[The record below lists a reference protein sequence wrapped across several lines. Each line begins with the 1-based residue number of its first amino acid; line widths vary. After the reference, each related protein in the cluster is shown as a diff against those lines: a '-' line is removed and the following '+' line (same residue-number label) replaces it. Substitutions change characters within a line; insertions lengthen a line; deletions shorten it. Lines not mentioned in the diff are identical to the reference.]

1 MYDITISGICILF
14 MRRTCLTIEA
24 EAIHAA
30 QELLDIEESAKVGDG
45 LYFLIETFTNDE
57 VSR

>member
-1 MYDITISGICILF
+1 M
-14 MRRTCLTIEA
+14 TIEA